1 MAAVAVI
8 GPATIDRVVQG
19 CTQVCQC
26 GGVVTYAG
34 LTFANLGLD
43 TRVLT
48 NIAAANRSMLAFL
61 QQSGIGVHIGE
72 SPDTTRF
79 VNFVDGDQ
87 RQQEVP
93 SRAAPIGAGQ
103 LEPVLLGVEHVHLG
117 PLAPGDLCS
126 EVLEAFG
133 ADIRVSLDIQGYV
146 RQVEDDRVIPGISTD
161 LLAALQS
168 ADLVKASLDELELV
182 LVHFGQTLVQLMRDC
197 AIAEWVVTDG
207 SRGGWIMDPAG
218 RRTEFA
224 ADHIGQL
231 VDPTGAGDVFFAAYL
246 VARLHRRDKVE
257 SAASFAAA
265 FAPRQVAGLF
275 IKGSTLQL
283 EDGPF
288 DG

>member
-19 CTQVCQC
+19 CTQVYQC

-48 NIAAANRSMLAFL
+48 NIAAADQSMLAFL
-61 QQSGIGVHIGE
+61 QHSGIEVHIGE

-93 SRAAPIGAGQ
+93 SRAAPIGTGQ

-117 PLAPGDLCS
+117 PLAPGDLCP
-126 EVLEAFG
+126 EILEAFRS
-133 ADIRVSLDIQGYV
+133 DIRISLDIQGYV
-146 RQVEDDRVIPGISTD
+146 RQIEDDRVIPAISVD

-207 SRGGWIMDPAG
+207 SRGGWIMDSTG

-224 ADHIGQL
+224 ADHIGSL

-246 VARLHRRDKVE
+246 VARLHRREGVE
-257 SAASFAAA
+257 SAAHSAAA
-265 FAPRQVAGLF
+265 LAARQVAGSF
-275 IKGSTLQL
+275 IKGSILQL
-283 EDGPF
+283 EDGRN